1 MWCNQSRDEVKVL
14 LMISENTV
22 QFGRSNLPNI
32 NTSVTGPSSHILVVR
47 TTTYNISNRWAP
59 LITLTNI
66 SSLCLITLWRPLIWV
81 HLHPMPDRV
90 KLSFVIFDIWT
101 LWRSGLSVRV
111 PRCQKLHMTHNPGV
125 WHRMLYSWTH
135 ISGCQRVKPPPHLM
149 GMGFKL
155 WQCVYLCRKLTFGRG
170 RHCSGH
176 TINTVILQQ
185 SAARECMGHIGSTH
199 RGDTFCAQHKK

>member
-101 LWRSGLSVRV
+101 LWRSGWVSECPDVKNYTWHITQGSGTGCFIAEPISVGVKGLS
-111 PRCQKLHMTHNPGV
+111 LHPT
-125 WHRMLYSWTH
+125 
-135 ISGCQRVKPPPHLM
+135 
-149 GMGFKL
+149 
-155 WQCVYLCRKLTFGRG
+155 
-170 RHCSGH
+170 
-176 TINTVILQQ
+176 
-185 SAARECMGHIGSTH
+185 
-199 RGDTFCAQHKK
+199 